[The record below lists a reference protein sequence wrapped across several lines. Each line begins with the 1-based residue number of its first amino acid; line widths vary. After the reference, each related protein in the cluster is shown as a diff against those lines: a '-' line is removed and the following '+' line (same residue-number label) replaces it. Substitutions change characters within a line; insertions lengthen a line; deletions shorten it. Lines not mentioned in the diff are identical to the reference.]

1 MGGLVPTRMR
11 GSGYNTS
18 GNSRYR
24 ISNTYGT
31 SIFMGDLV
39 RISAGTIVEASATS
53 KDNIGAFMGC
63 YYVDP
68 TTKRPTWSKYW
79 PASTSSAD
87 STPYA
92 FVADNP
98 ATIFEIQANS
108 SVTTA
113 DIQVTNFDVSVGS
126 GSTLTGMSGM
136 RLDVGTDGA
145 TGQLRIV
152 GIKDTPGNATAANPQ
167 VLVRI
172 VENIDAF
179 VSAPVS

>member
-1 MGGLVPTRMR
+1 MGGLIPTRMR

-24 ISNTYGT
+24 ITNTYGT
-31 SIFMGDLV
+31 SMYLGDLV

-53 KDNIGAFMGC
+53 KDNVGAFMGC

-92 FVADNP
+92 FVADDPN
-98 ATIFEIQANS
+98 TVFEIEANS
-108 SVTTA
+108 SVTEG
-113 DIQVTNFDVSVGS
+113 DIMAAQYDVSVG
-126 GSTLTGMSGM
+126 
-136 RLDVGTDGA
+136 
-145 TGQLRIV
+145 
-152 GIKDTPGNATAANPQ
+152 
-167 VLVRI
+167 
-172 VENIDAF
+172 E
-179 VSAPVS
+179 

>member
-1 MGGLVPTRMR
+1 MGGLTPSRMN

-24 ISNTYGT
+24 IKNTYGT

-39 RISAGTIVEASATS
+39 RISAGTVVEASATS
-53 KDNIGAFMGC
+53 KDNAGAFLGC

-92 FVADNP
+92 FVVDDPNCV
-98 ATIFEIQANS
+98 FEIEANS

-113 DIQVTNFDVSVGS
+113 DIMSAQYDVSVGS

-136 RLDVGTDGA
+136 RLDVGTEA
-145 TGQLRIV
+145 TTGQLRIV
-152 GIKDTPGNATAANPQ
+152 GIVDTVGNATAANPK
-167 VLVRI
+167 VLVKI
-172 VENIDAF
+172 VENINAY
-179 VSAPVS
+179 VTTPPS

>member
-1 MGGLVPTRMR
+1 MGGLTPSRMN

-24 ISNTYGT
+24 IKNTYGT

-39 RISAGTIVEASATS
+39 RISAGTVVEASATS
-53 KDNIGAFMGC
+53 KDNAGAFLGC

-92 FVADNP
+92 FVVDDPNCV
-98 ATIFEIQANS
+98 FEIEANS
-108 SVTTA
+108 S
-113 DIQVTNFDVSVGS
+113 
-126 GSTLTGMSGM
+126 
-136 RLDVGTDGA
+136 GA
-145 TGQLRIV
+145 EATTGQLRIV
-152 GIKDTPGNATAANPQ
+152 GIVDTIGNATAANPK
-167 VLVRI
+167 VLVKI
-172 VENIDAF
+172 VENINAY
-179 VSAPVS
+179 VTTPPS